1 MRDTITFPLRLRAGP
16 VVPGVGNGG
25 DLPAGAWRE
34 SFPDLVVD
42 ALNVA
47 EERIATGWEYV
58 GGSPEGQ
65 SPPGRS
71 SSHAR
76 RYLTAGSIQCQ
87 AVAADTKSKAAAP
100 GGCHVS
106 KDASMT
112 STSGNPARFCLPT
125 AARSAPISTHV
136 I

>member
-1 MRDTITFPLRLRAGP
+1 MRDTITYPLRLRAGP
-16 VVPGVGNGG
+16 VVPAVGNGG

-58 GGSPEGQ
+58 GRQSRRPDARPGAAAPMPAGT

-71 SSHAR
+71 SAR
-76 RYLTAGSIQCQ
+76 
-87 AVAADTKSKAAAP
+87 P
-100 GGCHVS
+100 
-106 KDASMT
+106 
-112 STSGNPARFCLPT
+112 
-125 AARSAPISTHV
+125 
-136 I
+136 